1 MIDTNISVGVLMLLV
16 INESLWV
23 LLMIK
28 HFQLIRV
35 IFSQGLSLVD
45 ELPLLLVNDILATLV
60 PLVLR
65 LLDDLVNRET

>member
-1 MIDTNISVGVLMLLV
+1 MLLV
-16 INESLWV
+16 INESLRV
-23 LLMIK
+23 LFMIK
-28 HFQLIRV
+28 HFQLIRI

-45 ELPLLLVNDILATLV
+45 ELPLLLVDDILATLV

>member
-1 MIDTNISVGVLMLLV
+1 MLLV

-28 HFQLIRV
+28 HFQLIRI

-45 ELPLLLVNDILATLV
+45 ELPLLLVDDILATLV